1 MPSDFNKKVYILP
14 KLGKGSYTT
23 LMKLVSN
30 SLKFDLSDP
39 AKFRLCVLDYY
50 YKYGW
55 KAAIEAYKIG
65 KSTLYDWKGLFEK
78 SQKRVN
84 SLVPRSTKPHNTR
97 VMQTDPRLVE
107 FIKSVRVQYGNVSKY
122 KLKVFVDE
130 YAKELSINSLS
141 VSVIGKVIKRRNFFF
156 ERKVKQKRKRLKL
169 LYPRLKR
176 APKENLPGY
185 IEMDSVTIYVVSR
198 RYYFITA
205 IDVATKV
212 AWVKLTTSLNSSQAL
227 SALQEFMSYY
237 KHPLRVI
244 QTDNGHEFLG
254 EFTQYLGKL
263 STKHEF
269 IYPRSP
275 KVNGVV
281 ERFNRTIQ
289 EEFIQREQEDIY
301 NTDQFSQKLTKYL
314 IWYNTKRPHQA
325 LNYMT
330 PEKYTKSLTD
340 FPKCV

>member
-23 LMKLVSN
+23 LMKLIGN

-55 KAAIEAYKIG
+55 RATVDAYKIG
-65 KSTLYDWKGLFEK
+65 KSTLYDWKKLFEQ
-78 SQKRVN
+78 SRKRLN
-84 SLVPRSTKPHNTR
+84 SLVPLSTRPYNTR
-97 VMQTDPRLVE
+97 VMQTDPRLVD

-122 KLKVFVDE
+122 KLRVFVDE
-130 YAKELSINSLS
+130 YARQLNTNPLSA
-141 VSVIGKVIKRRNFFF
+141 SVIGKVIKRKNFFF
-156 ERKVKQKRKRLKL
+156 EGKTKQKKKRIKL

-176 APKENLPGY
+176 APKETLPGY
-185 IEMDSVTIYVVSR
+185 VEMDSVTIYVTSR

-212 AWVKLTTSLNSSQAL
+212 AWAKLTTTLTSSQAL
-227 SALQEFMSYY
+227 IALQEFISYY

-254 EFTQYLGKL
+254 EFTKHIE
-263 STKHEF
+263 TTNIKHEF

-275 KVNGVV
+275 KINGVV

-301 NTDQFSQKLTKYL
+301 NTDQFSKRLAQYL

-330 PEKYTKSLTD
+330 PENYTKTLTD
-340 FPKCV
+340 FPKSM